1 MKYRPETRARVLAF
15 QALCQLDAGSSW
27 EDLSSFF
34 TEAEEPVGTQG
45 SALAHGAWEG
55 RAELDG
61 VLARHLE
68 NWSIPRLGVV
78 ERAILRLGL
87 YELLH
92 GSGLPAAVVIDE
104 AVRLAKR
111 FGGDES
117 AALVNAVLDKGKA
130 LDHEPTKG
138 R

>member
-1 MKYRPETRARVLAF
+1 V
-15 QALCQLDAGSSW
+15 G
-27 EDLSSFF
+27 SFF
-34 TEAEEPVGTQG
+34 AGAEELVRAQA
-45 SALAHGAWEG
+45 SSLAHGAWQG

-61 VLARHLE
+61 VLARDLQ

-92 GSGLPAAVVIDE
+92 EGSPPAAVVIDE
-104 AVRLAKR
+104 AVKLAKR

-117 AALVNAVLDKGKA
+117 AALVNAVLDKAKA
-130 LDHEPTKG
+130 PAHESTTG